1 MHVLYWSSD
10 STLDPGCFCLIFFD
24 GGLGISAERDFL
36 KVVAVCKPL
45 DVSVYREIPLS
56 LVLHQISVWFS
67 ERDSPFGHAM
77 PFSSHLLQEASSN
90 AAV

>member
-1 MHVLYWSSD
+1 VAVI
-10 STLDPGCFCLIFFD
+10 CLIFFD

-36 KVVAVCKPL
+36 KVVVICQLLAVN
-45 DVSVYREIPLS
+45 VYCEIPLF

-67 ERDSPFGHAM
+67 KMNSPFGHAM
-77 PFSSHLLQEASSN
+77 PFSSHLLQEARSN